1 MEFLAHLSGD
11 QWAKIPTRLERFQ
24 ILKELED
31 EVRRLH
37 RTYVLRKTEK
47 SGSTVVEPS
56 APEGYESSRDYNL
69 IGIVD
74 SVFVPGYYADFLD
87 LVSALMRRRARLRRY
102 AAHRVGRP
110 GDRYQNLDE
119 WKSWSTGSPPS
130 HACGIEREL
139 ARDYFRE
146 GRDYEFTLW
155 EIAHQWMMS
164 NGQLDRRHAVS
175 IKKSVDRAHIDIL
188 GEKAPPAPRGWWRP
202 ATDLGTSRGGLQ
214 ETGLA
219 WVPSIRTDSQ
229 SHVQAIPYHIR
240 FEWMRAFS
248 SWSEDAKKSTG
259 SLFDKD

>member
-102 AAHRVGRP
+102 AAHRVGRRAT
-110 GDRYQNLDE
+110 GIKISMNGNL
-119 WKSWSTGSPPS
+119 
-130 HACGIEREL
+130 
-139 ARDYFRE
+139 
-146 GRDYEFTLW
+146 
-155 EIAHQWMMS
+155 
-164 NGQLDRRHAVS
+164 
-175 IKKSVDRAHIDIL
+175 
-188 GEKAPPAPRGWWRP
+188 
-202 ATDLGTSRGGLQ
+202 GLQ
-214 ETGLA
+214 AVHRLT
-219 WVPSIRTDSQ
+219 
-229 SHVQAIPYHIR
+229 HV
-240 FEWMRAFS
+240 ES
-248 SWSEDAKKSTG
+248 NES
-259 SLFDKD
+259 